1 MCWSCD
7 RDANSTLANGFA
19 GGRQTPMSM
28 HFARAAADASM
39 FDTSLVGG
47 ALAGEPAT
55 SSMILI
61 GEDEVPDDTGSPN
74 SLVVGTPAVGTL
86 ETIGDQDY
94 YKVELVAGQTYEIG
108 MYAKYGGPNG
118 VPLLDSYVEIR
129 DAAGNLLTT
138 ADGDGET
145 VHNSF
150 FTGFDAL
157 TSFTAPASGV
167 YYINARAYDDGITG
181 DDTGNYVGD
190 YELFVR
196 EPAGSGVPPE
206 PPSDSLFPT
215 TVDTAGNDL
224 GTTATITANGAPV
237 ISTID
242 APRDQDFYKIEM
254 QAGMIYRVNQ
264 SAQIGGPS
272 GIPVGD
278 AYFEIYDAD
287 GKLVATATAGGP
299 MPGGLVTTTV
309 NAQFD
314 FAPTAS
320 GTYYINA
327 RYANYTNADGSMSG
341 EGVGDYKL
349 SVEAWKPYYSPDS
362 PLYAIDWGTEV
373 DGSLRN
379 PDGDDGPRPTGNEPE
394 FRAGGKNVIYYY
406 FAKQGEVFIS
416 EDPANPGLENM
427 VAAGFRDWEIKAYE
441 MALDQYEKVADIVYI
456 ETQKREEADF
466 IFITYDGTPQVGVLG
481 RMSPPDTQ
489 NEGQTE
495 FNRNGPG
502 WNEQSLK
509 PGGFSFQTLMHE
521 LGHGHGLAHPH
532 DNGGRSGV
540 MRGVEPEGTA
550 FDYTTGDFDLNQGVH
565 TIMSYEDGW
574 QTRPAAHGAPPTTSS
589 YGWVG
594 SLSPFDIA
602 AIQDK
607 YGVNEE
613 WATGDDLYEL
623 KDVNSDGTFYSSIWD
638 AGGTDTISYAGARD
652 ATIDLRAATLA
663 YEHGGGGWISYALG
677 IHGGFTIANG
687 VTIENARGGD
697 GHDTLTG
704 NAADNVLTG
713 GNGND
718 ILTGGDGNDSLIGNA
733 GGDRMIGGAGN
744 DVYSVSSSGDRVI
757 ESADGGVDTVRSAI
771 SFTLGSAL
779 ENLVLTGTAA
789 EGWGNSGA
797 NNMTGNAAANLLV
810 GGAGADTIAGDA
822 GNDRIGGGT
831 GKDVLEG
838 GAGRDAFFFAE
849 AAGSANADNILDFTP
864 ADDTLFL
871 DRRIFSQIGMGALG
885 AGAFREGVAAADAD
899 DRIIY
904 DAASGKIFYDKDG
917 AGGAAG
923 LLFATV
929 DPGTALTH
937 ADFMIYG

>member
-7 RDANSTLANGFA
+7 RDMNSTLANGFA
-19 GGRQTPMSM
+19 GGRSISTSM
-28 HFARAAADASM
+28 HFAAARSLADASL
-39 FDTSLVGG
+39 SGG
-47 ALAGEPAT
+47 ELAGEPTTTA
-55 SSMILI
+55 MILI
-61 GEDEVPDDTGSPN
+61 GEDSVPDDTSTTQT
-74 SLVVGTPAVGTL
+74 LTVGAPSTIGTL

-94 YKVELVAGQTYEIG
+94 YKIELVAGETYEIG
-108 MYAKYGGPNG
+108 MYAKYDGPNG
-118 VPLLDSYVEIR
+118 VPLLDSFFEIR
-129 DAAGNLLTT
+129 DAAGNLIETG
-138 ADGDGET
+138 DGDGET

-157 TSFTAPASGV
+157 VSFTAPETGV
-167 YYINARAYDDGITG
+167 YYINARAYDDGVTG

-196 EPAGSGVPPE
+196 EPAASGVPPE

-224 GTTATITANGAPV
+224 GTTATIAANGAPV

-242 APRDQDFYKIEM
+242 APRDQDFYRIEM
-254 QAGMIYRVNQ
+254 QAGMIYRINQ

-278 AYFEIYDAD
+278 AYFEIYDAA
-287 GKLVATATAGGP
+287 GTLIATATAGGP
-299 MPGGLVTTTV
+299 MPSGLVTTTV

-349 SVEAWKPYYSPDS
+349 GVEAWKPYYSPDS

-379 PDGDDGPRPTGNEPE
+379 PDGQEGPRPTGNEPE
-394 FRAGGKNVIYYY
+394 YRAGGKNVIYYY

-441 MALDQYEKVADIVYI
+441 MALDQYEKVADIVYV
-456 ETQKREEADF
+456 EVQKREEADF

-521 LGHGHGLAHPH
+521 LGHGHGMAHPH

-550 FDYTTGDFDLNQGVH
+550 FDYTTGDFDLNQGVF

-602 AIQDK
+602 VIQDK

-613 WATGDDLYEL
+613 WATGDDVYEL
-623 KDVNSDGTFYSSIWD
+623 KDVNSDGTFYSAIWD
-638 AGGTDTISYAGARD
+638 AAGTDAIVYSGARD
-652 ATIDLRAATLA
+652 ATIDLRAATLE
-663 YEHGGGGWISYALG
+663 YETGGGGRVSYALG

-697 GHDTLTG
+697 GHDSLTG
-704 NAADNVLTG
+704 NEADNVLTG

-718 ILTGGDGNDSLIGNA
+718 SLTGNGGNDSLIGN
-733 GGDRMIGGAGN
+733 GGADRMTGGAGN
-744 DVYSVSSSGDRVI
+744 DIYSVSSSGDKVI
-757 ESADGGVDTVRSAI
+757 EAAGGGVDTVRSAI
-771 SFTLGSAL
+771 DYRLGDTV
-779 ENLVLTGTAA
+779 ENLVLTGTAV
-789 EGWGNSGA
+789 EGWGNKDA
-797 NNMTGNAAANLLV
+797 NSLTGNAAANLLV
-810 GGAGADTIAGDA
+810 GGAGNDRIAGDA

-831 GKDVLEG
+831 GKDVLDG
-838 GAGRDAFFFAE
+838 GAGRDTFFFDAS
-849 AAGSANADNILDFTP
+849 AGSANADTILAFSAP
-864 ADDTLFL
+864 DDTLFL
-871 DRRIFSQIGMGALG
+871 DRRVFTKLAAGALG
-885 AGAFREGVAAADAD
+885 PDAFRSGTAAADAD
-899 DRIIY
+899 DRIVY
-904 DAASGKIFYDKDG
+904 DQATGKIFYDKDG